1 MIARACAGFA
11 IAVLIALFARR
22 TRSLAPSG
30 AAAAVIVGTI
40 AVAAGWHWGLVLILY
55 FASSNALSRLGRAEK
70 ERRTA
75 SIVAKGGERDA
86 AQVLANGLVFAIAAM
101 GMLISPSSAWLALG
115 AGSLA
120 ASAADTWATEI
131 GTLYGRKP
139 RSILTLRP
147 VRPGTSGG
155 VSLPGLL
162 AALAGATFIALLVV
176 LRREAPNVV
185 VLRREAAGDLL
196 FFAITAAGVAGAL
209 IDSLLGA
216 TIQLRRWCDACSA
229 ETERRIHDCGS
240 ETKRLRGLGWL
251 DNDMVNL
258 LSNAAGGL
266 LAALLVR

>member
-1 MIARACAGFA
+1 MIARVCAGFA
-11 IAVLIALFARR
+11 IAALIAVIARR
-22 TRSLAPSG
+22 TRSLSPSG
-30 AAAAVIVGTI
+30 AAAALIVGTI
-40 AVAAGWHWGLVLILY
+40 AVAAGWLWGLVLILY
-55 FASSNALSRLGRAEK
+55 FASSTALSRLGRAEK

-86 AQVLANGLVFAIAAM
+86 VQVLANGLVFTLAAL
-101 GMLISPSSAWLALG
+101 GMLMSPSTVWLALG

-131 GTLYGRKP
+131 GTLYGKNP

-155 VSLPGLL
+155 VSLPGIF
-162 AALAGATFIALLVV
+162 ASIAGAAFIGTVV
-176 LRREAPNVV
+176 ILTPSEA
-185 VLRREAAGDLL
+185 RGKDLL
-196 FFAITAAGVAGAL
+196 FPVLIGGITGAL

-216 TIQLRRWCDACSA
+216 TIQLRHWCDTCSS
-229 ETERRIHDCGS
+229 ETERRIHDCGT